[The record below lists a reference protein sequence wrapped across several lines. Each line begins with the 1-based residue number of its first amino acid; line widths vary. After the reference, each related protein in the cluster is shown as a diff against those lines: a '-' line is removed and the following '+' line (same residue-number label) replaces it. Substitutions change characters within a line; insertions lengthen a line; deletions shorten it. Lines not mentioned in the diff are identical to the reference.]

1 MKLLLQVIYMLR
13 ICSRLA
19 TVMSTVLRTKIR
31 AKYLKKKK
39 LKNSGKKES
48 WMANYFNGA

>member
-1 MKLLLQVIYMLR
+1 MLR
-13 ICSRLA
+13 TCSRLA
-19 TVMSTVLRTKIR
+19 TIMSTVLRTKR
-31 AKYLKKKK
+31 RGKCLKKKK